1 MATPDLRLSRL
12 RGTWLYGTLLLSFG
26 AFAVVIALAP
36 APGTDPG
43 RALTGLLFLGSS
55 MHVAA
60 TGWFYTLP
68 EIRAHARANLG
79 RYATVPLALVAGT
92 AAVAAALTEPAFR
105 WALYAFFAWQFF
117 HFQKQN
123 LGMAALTA
131 GALRAGSL
139 SRAERDA
146 ITVTGLAGTV
156 ALLSR
161 PELLALHDARLGW
174 VFPVACAVFLAGIG
188 LGLHGMRRRRSRPPA
203 FAAVYLGSLLFFTP
217 VFVLDAPYAA
227 VAGLIVAHG
236 LQYLLI
242 VGMVAVTPRPGG
254 GLPGVATMF
263 AVALVGGLLLNL
275 ASHLHGSPHA
285 WERALYGAFLGVT
298 MAHFVIDA
306 GLWRLRDEFPR
317 RFLTAHL
324 PYLLK
329 P

>member
-1 MATPDLRLSRL
+1 MDTPGPRLRRL
-12 RGTWLYGTLLLSFG
+12 RGTWLYGTLLLSLG
-26 AFAVVIALAP
+26 AFGVVILLAP
-36 APGTDPG
+36 AAGTDPG
-43 RALTGLLFLGSS
+43 RVLVGLLFLGSS

-68 EIRAHARANLG
+68 EIRSHARARLG

-92 AAVAAALTEPAFR
+92 AAVAAALPESAFR

-123 LGMAALTA
+123 LGMAALA
-131 GALRAGSL
+131 ASALRAGSL
-139 SRAERDA
+139 SRAERA
-146 ITVTGLAGTV
+146 AVVGTGVAGTG
-156 ALLSR
+156 ALLAR
-161 PELLALHDARLGW
+161 PDLLGLHDARLAW
-174 VFPVACAVFLAGIG
+174 VFPIACAAFLAGIG
-188 LGLHGMRRRRSRPPA
+188 LGLHGLYRRGSRPPA
-203 FAAVYLGSLLFFTP
+203 FVAMYLGSLLFFTP
-217 VFVLDAPYAA
+217 VFLLDAPYAA
-227 VAGLIVAHG
+227 VAGLILAHG

-254 GLPGVATMF
+254 GPLGVATMF
-263 AVALVGGLLLNL
+263 AIALAGGFLLNL

-306 GLWRLRDEFPR
+306 GLWRLREEFPR

>member
-1 MATPDLRLSRL
+1 MITPDLRLHRL
-12 RGTWLYGTLLLSFG
+12 RGTWLYGTLLLSLG
-26 AFAVVIALAP
+26 AFAVAIALAP
-36 APGTDPG
+36 PAGTEPG

-68 EIRAHARANLG
+68 EIRSHARAHLG

-92 AAVAAALTEPAFR
+92 AAVAAALPSTTFR

-123 LGMAALTA
+123 LGMAALA
-131 GALRAGSL
+131 ASALRAGSL
-139 SRAERDA
+139 SRDERNA
-146 ITVTGLAGTV
+146 VAVTGIAGTV
-156 ALLSR
+156 ALLTR
-161 PELLALHDARLGW
+161 PDLLALADAHLARI
-174 VFPVACAVFLAGIG
+174 FPVACAAFLGGIG
-188 LGLHGMRRRRSRPPA
+188 LGLYGLYRRNNRPPA
-203 FAAVYLGSLLFFTP
+203 FVAMYLGSLLFFAP
-217 VFVLDAPYAA
+217 VFLLEAPYAA
-227 VAGLIVAHG
+227 VASLIVAHG

-254 GLPGVATMF
+254 GPLGVATMF
-263 AVALVGGLLLNL
+263 VIALAGGLLLNF

-285 WERALYGAFLGVT
+285 WERALYGAFLGAT
-298 MAHFVIDA
+298 MAHFVVDA
-306 GLWRLRDEFPR
+306 GLWRLREEFPR